1 MRPFR
6 AHVNNGNMENY
17 ATIKELKKD
26 AFMVKTQNTKQAIGI
41 QASFIAEIKL
51 QKVHFLTKYNYFLS

>member
-1 MRPFR
+1 MGPFR
-6 AHVNNGNMENY
+6 AHVNNGNMDNY

-26 AFMVKTQNTKQAIGI
+26 AFMVNTQNTKQAIGI
-41 QASFIAEIKL
+41 QPSLIAEINL

>member
-1 MRPFR
+1 MGPFR
-6 AHVNNGNMENY
+6 AHVNNGNVENY

-41 QASFIAEIKL
+41 QPSFIAEIKL